1 MLREEKNSALA
12 QIEKLTLTMLP
23 ARQTWLLQTQV
34 RAFSS
39 HGPAFAKALNVLNKK
54 GRQELREA
62 RQLAKKTK
70 TEGKKKSKKGGLTHY
85 RFKDAVNVLRS
96 ESNTVPLESL
106 GVTSLDASDLQQGS
120 IVSYSQTTLPILK
133 GGRIFK
139 KYQHHELFE
148 QPISIVSRNTKFVLE
163 DVLNNYE
170 KNTKDNRFF
179 LSGERGVGKSTLLA
193 QAQALA
199 LSKFNNDVVLL
210 HFELPENV
218 INGTSDYLFNKEKG
232 IYQQPMFT
240 KRWIGKTRFVNEKI
254 FRKMP
259 LSRDFD
265 VATEKSSF
273 KLKKDTHTV
282 YDFLARSR
290 DFTKASSAFDFL
302 IEQLQFHSK
311 NFPVICTI
319 DNFNGLV
326 SETYTKYRHPDFKP
340 IHVTEFEMGNYLL
353 DLFNGDVS
361 FQKGAVLASLSKSL
375 PNSKSLNVGLGIEE
389 YDPYSKK
396 WECDRVIAERLLKNG
411 ATPIV
416 ELQNLTSEEARTLV
430 LFYNEAGVLKVR
442 DYPYKEVVTMPEDK
456 TSVELMKL
464 VGALPEVADAEAQLE
479 RLINSSF
486 NVSQGNPGHLLKAT
500 AFEG

>member
-1 MLREEKNSALA
+1 
-12 QIEKLTLTMLP
+12 MLP

-62 RQLAKKTK
+62 RQSAKKTK

-106 GVTSLDASDLQQGS
+106 GVTSLDASDLQQG
-120 IVSYSQTTLPILK
+120 T
-133 GGRIFK
+133 
-139 KYQHHELFE
+139 FE

-210 HFELPENV
+210 HFESPENV

-430 LFYNEAGVLKVR
+430 SFYNEAGVLKVR

-456 TSVELMKL
+456 TSVESMKL